1 MHNVELLIAHKL
13 SLWSCMMVTTVL
25 RVRVRVHKCRIA
37 ALSTSTRSEHDAVLA
52 GHDYWE
58 RQLRDLHGHHRR

>member
-1 MHNVELLIAHKL
+1 
-13 SLWSCMMVTTVL
+13 MVTTVL
-25 RVRVRVHKCRIA
+25 RVRVHKCRIA
-37 ALSTSTRSEHDAVLA
+37 ALSTSTRSEHYAVLA